1 MVDIRYL
8 IIFYNNNL
16 IELDKLRHSLE
27 DFEHIMNDYGI
38 YSINNKV
45 INNELTYYFRYYGSC
60 GANEFKI
67 ENIFNSINKLS
78 NTYALELIVNDGYVN
93 KYYRYDLT
101 NSLLLNKYN
110 VAIKDEY
117 SSFDNNYVSE
127 ERLVD
132 FLSTFMSKFN
142 IHQILYE
149 LKESNVLSTTVRDKN
164 IIINKYMNII

>member
-1 MVDIRYL
+1 MVDISYL
-8 IIFYNNNL
+8 IIFYSNNL

-45 INNELTYYFRYYGSC
+45 INSELTYYFRYYGSC
-60 GANEFKI
+60 GANEFNI

-101 NSLLLNKYN
+101 NSLLEKKYN
-110 VAIKDEY
+110 VTIKYEY
-117 SSFDNNYVSE
+117 SSFNKNYVSE

-132 FLSTFMSKFN
+132 YLSTIISKCY
-142 IHQILYE
+142 IEYILDN
-149 LKESNVLSTTVRDKN
+149 LKESDVISTTVRDKN
-164 IIINKYMNII
+164 IIINKYKNII